1 MKKKMLAVLVC
12 GSTLS
17 GVSFG
22 ALADVVVQDAGTVK
36 FVGAL
41 NAGACNVAPASLDQT
56 VEMGNIA
63 TNTIPAAGN
72 TSAGTTF
79 NIQLTGCDTGT
90 YSNATVS
97 FNGATA
103 AGNNKALALDNQSA
117 GGSAV
122 ATNVGLQIFNV
133 SDTTTPMAVDGS
145 EQSAPATL
153 TTGGASDLKFIA
165 KYVALA
171 DAPGAGVAN
180 TNASFSVTYN

>member
-1 MKKKMLAVLVC
+1 MKKKMLAALVC

-17 GVSFG
+17 GVPCV

-36 FVGAL
+36 FAGSL
-41 NAGACNVAPASLDQT
+41 NAGACTISPGTLDQT
-56 VEMGNIA
+56 VDMGSIA
-63 TNTIPAAGN
+63 TSSIPTAGN
-72 TSAGTTF
+72 TSKGTTF
-79 NIQLTGCDTGT
+79 NIELTGCDTAT
-90 YSNATVS
+90 YSNASVS

-103 AGNNKALALDNQSA
+103 TGNTKALAIDNSA
-117 GGSAV
+117 EGGAAI

-145 EQSAPATL
+145 EQSAAATL
-153 TTGGASDLKFIA
+153 VANGKSDLKFVA

-171 DAPGAGVAN
+171 DGPTAGVAN